1 MKKSYLINLFII
13 FFLFTKVNFCQTQG
27 DIAFIG
33 FNADGDK
40 DFSIV
45 LLSTISS
52 NSTVYFTDDET
63 TGVGTPSTLSGSEG
77 TITWKT
83 GNNDIAAGTV
93 VVFTDIDNEL
103 NPDFG
108 VSIGS
113 ISRTGSFSISSSKDG
128 IIAYVGS
135 DIGTPSTYIAALQ
148 IGNDSSELGP
158 FDGDGITL
166 TNTSLAIGTSI
177 IVVDNTA
184 SPDGGTYYGS
194 RSSQSTY
201 SDYYSL
207 LSDNS
212 SNWST
217 ETTNGEL
224 SLPFSTEAF
233 TINSTSWTGAINST
247 WNLSGNWDNGIPTSS
262 STVSIPDLSNAPI
275 IGSNS
280 NASVGNLTI
289 NSGEILT
296 INNGHGLTVSGHLS
310 VLGDLQINSGGSLIV
325 LGSSSGTMTYNRY
338 IGTTNWYLVSS
349 PLVGQTIVDFYTNES
364 PALGSGTG
372 NSQNVAIATYDNSQA
387 LLVDRW
393 NYYTEGQVDGEDG
406 DDTADTFIS
415 GKGYSVKMQSTG
427 DISFTGTMPIENIEI
442 PISDSSGTGGN
453 SYNLVGNPYPSFIAA
468 NAYANSTNNL
478 LTENISDLAEATLWL
493 WNESIGDYES
503 FNQAS
508 SSLHIAPGQGFFV
521 SASNSSQ
528 FQFTKTMQSHQVTD
542 SFRSNDENYGPKI
555 ELDITDGSTIRKTQI
570 FYVEGSTTGFDNG
583 YDSSLFNGATN
594 IFEIYTQLISD
605 NEGQNLSIQSLPQQN
620 YENMI
625 IPIGVNSAA
634 GSEISISASVMNLPT
649 DLKVFL
655 EDKYDQTFTE
665 LNNNSEYQTTLNTD
679 LNGVG
684 RYYLHTTNEA
694 LGQDTPN
701 LNHISIYQS
710 SAENLRITGAH
721 NSNMT
726 LTLYDILGKPVLTS
740 SFIGNGLNEIRISN
754 INNGVYIIRLKSDNG
769 IVNKKIIIKE

>member
-1 MKKSYLINLFII
+1 MKKSYLINLFLI

-63 TGVGTPSTLSGSEG
+63 TGIGTPSALSGSEG

-135 DIGTPSTYIAALQ
+135 DIGAPSAYIAALQ

-166 TNTSLAIGTSI
+166 TNTSLTIGTSI

-184 SPDGGTYYGS
+184 SPDGGVYHGS

-224 SLPFSTEAF
+224 NLPFSSEAF

-280 NASVGNLTI
+280 NAYVGNLTI
-289 NSGEILT
+289 DSGETLT
-296 INNGHGLTVSGHLS
+296 INSGHGLTVSGHLS

-325 LGSSSGTMTYNRY
+325 LGSSSGTMTYKRY

-427 DISFTGTMPIENIEI
+427 DISFTGTIPIENIEI
-442 PISDSSGTGGN
+442 PISDGSGTGGN
-453 SYNLVGNPYPSFIAA
+453 SFNLVGNPFPSFLAA
-468 NAYANSTNNL
+468 NSNADATNNIL
-478 LTENISDLAEATLWL
+478 TVNSSSLTENTLWL
-493 WNESIGDYES
+493 WNQATSSYETY
-503 FNQAS
+503 NQAS
-508 SSLHIAPGQGFFV
+508 SAFYIAPSQGFFI
-521 SASNSSQ
+521 SSTGTNT
-528 FQFTKTMQSHQVTD
+528 FEFTKAMQSYQGTD
-542 SFRSNDENYGPKI
+542 SFRTNDSATRPEIKLG
-555 ELDITDGSTIRKTQI
+555 LTDGTLSRKADVYYI
-570 FYVEGSTTGFDNG
+570 EGTTTAFDNG
-583 YDSSLFNGATN
+583 FDSSIFNGTSSSFAV
-594 IFEIYTQLISD
+594 YTALVSD
-605 NEGQNLSIQSLPQQN
+605 SQGQKLSIQSLPPIDL
-620 YENMI
+620 ENMI
-625 IPIGVNSAA
+625 IPIGINAA
-634 GSEISISASVMNLPT
+634 NGTQITISGTSVNLPSAMR
-649 DLKVFL
+649 VFL
-655 EDKYDQTFTE
+655 EDKNDNSFTE
-665 LNNNSEYQTTLNTD
+665 LNETSNYTITLSEELS
-679 LNGVG
+679 GIG
-684 RYYLHTTNEA
+684 RFYLHTSNES
-694 LGQDTPN
+694 LNIEDVN
-701 LNHISIYQS
+701 LKTISIYKPNAQTLRIVGVHS
-710 SAENLRITGAH
+710 GNTQVTMYNILGSKVMTASFEANGMIEIPIPNLRTGFYVIQLETE
-721 NSNMT
+721 SGT
-726 LTLYDILGKPVLTS
+726 LTKKV
-740 SFIGNGLNEIRISN
+740 
-754 INNGVYIIRLKSDNG
+754 II
-769 IVNKKIIIKE
+769 E